1 MLRWHTSNHFERVR
15 GTIAACPRV
24 AVVVGG
30 DVQTFGPSLA
40 SELGGFQDGSGGHL

>member
-1 MLRWHTSNHFERVR
+1 LLE
-15 GTIAACPRV
+15 AELL
-24 AVVVGG
+24 GG